1 MTTPP
6 DPPPRDHGVPP
17 PARTALITGASR
29 GIGRELALGLAR
41 AGLDVALL
49 ARDAGAVAEVAEE
62 VRTVGAESVAVPADV
77 TDLRSVT
84 HAVRVA
90 KEALGTVDLLVN
102 NAGRIEPVEVPA
114 WEADAH
120 QWRAVV
126 ETNLIGAFHLV
137 RAIVP
142 GMIAR
147 GGGRVVDLSSGA
159 AMRDSPIYSAYY
171 ASKTALLR
179 FGSGLH
185 DAGHEQGL
193 RSFEIAPG
201 VVRTDMTTTMPVHSD
216 RTEWTDPAAV
226 VTLVVAV
233 AKGELDAWSG
243 RFLRAGSDDLETL
256 RAVAA
261 RGLREDTRRLCLC
274 PWGPDD
280 PL

>member
-6 DPPPRDHGVPP
+6 DPPPRDHGIPP
-17 PARTALITGASR
+17 PARTALVTGASR

-41 AGLDVALL
+41 AGVDVALL
-49 ARDAGAVAEVAEE
+49 ARDAGAVADVEE
-62 VRTVGAESVAVPADV
+62 QVRDIGAESIAVPADV
-77 TDLRSVT
+77 TDVRSVT
-84 HAVRVA
+84 RAVRVA
-90 KEALGTVDLLVN
+90 QGALGPVDLLVN
-102 NAGRIEPVEVPA
+102 NAGRIEPVEVPP
-114 WEADAH
+114 WEADPY

-126 ETNLIGAFHLV
+126 ETNLVGAFHLV

-142 GMIAR
+142 GMIER
-147 GGGRVVDLSSGA
+147 GGGRVIDLSSGA
-159 AMRDSPIYSAYY
+159 AVRDSPVYSAYH

-201 VVRTDMTTTMPVHSD
+201 VVRTDMTAAMRVHSD

-233 AKGELDAWSG
+233 ARGELDAWSG
-243 RFLRAGSDDLETL
+243 RFLRAGSDDLDTL
-256 RAVAA
+256 RTVAA
-261 RGLREDTRRLCLC
+261 RGLTDHARRLGVR
-274 PWGPDD
+274 PWGPED